1 MCENRIIK
9 YVTKENVLKYLDF
22 AISSNTVDLE
32 SYAKRLITLY
42 LDAIINITEFK
53 KKLKI
58 ILKYYSILKEKL
70 LEKKMLFLIK

>member
-53 KKLKI
+53 KKIKNNPKI
-58 ILKYYSILKEKL
+58 LFD
-70 LEKKMLFLIK
+70 LERKITRKKRCFF